1 MLFVVLCNDKP
12 GHLDLRLSTR
22 PAHVEWL
29 KGLEAEGVL
38 KAAGPFLG
46 EDGKPVGSMLILKA
60 ESIEAAQALAAQ
72 DPYAAAGLF
81 ADVAVRPWNWVFCNP
96 EA

>member
-1 MLFVVLCNDKP
+1 MLFAVLCNDKP
-12 GHLDLRLSTR
+12 GHLELRLSTR

-46 EDGKPVGSMLILKA
+46 EDGKPAGSMLILEA
-60 ESIEAAQALAAQ
+60 ESIEAASTLAAQ

>member
-12 GHLDLRLSTR
+12 GRLDLRLSTR
-22 PAHVEWL
+22 PAHVDWL
-29 KGLEAEGVL
+29 KGLEARGVL

-46 EDGKPVGSMLILKA
+46 DDGKPVGSMLILKA
-60 ESIEAAQALAAQ
+60 ESLDAATALAAE

-81 ADVAVRPWNWVFCNP
+81 TDVAVRPWNWVFVNP

>member
-1 MLFVVLCNDKP
+1 MLFVVLTQDKP

-38 KAAGPFLG
+38 KAAGPFLDG
-46 EDGKPVGSMLILKA
+46 EGKPAGSMLILKA
-60 ESIEAAQALAAQ
+60 ESAEAAAALAAQ
-72 DPYAAAGLF
+72 DPYVAAGLF
-81 ADVAVRPWNWVFCNP
+81 ATTEVRRWNWVFVNP